1 MLNESRRKRSN
12 EMIKPVFWSFL
23 VLLVLGGCTT
33 TYTHSTKGIND
44 FERDKESCELAARK
58 TLAKQGIT

>member
-1 MLNESRRKRSN
+1 V
-12 EMIKPVFWSFL
+12 IKPVFWFFL
-23 VLLVLGGCTT
+23 VLLVLEGCTT